1 VPRVRNHFSTEA
13 SLFTVLMLIAV
24 AVSVA
29 LLPHIGFSAF
39 TVLPAILIWVLL
51 LGNQIR
57 VGPDQVVIRNTW
69 RRSSMD
75 PVDVASYG
83 LKPQERGVQ
92 VLTLTLRSGQAVE
105 VEAVRC
111 GVTPFRRFEQRRA
124 DRVLLALRSVVPAVG
139 PVDNSER

>member
-1 VPRVRNHFSTEA
+1 
-13 SLFTVLMLIAV
+13 MLIAV

-83 LKPQERGVQ
+83 LKPQERGGRSGP
-92 VLTLTLRSGQAVE
+92 LRSDA
-105 VEAVRC
+105 
-111 GVTPFRRFEQRRA
+111 
-124 DRVLLALRSVVPAVG
+124 VPAVRATPSG
-139 PVDNSER
+139 SSSAGAALGGARGRPGG